1 MTQEVTWLGH
11 TGDIG
16 QKEEIG
22 HGWLEIPA
30 FYLRNLSWHDPGL
43 TKLTLTL
50 WKFQSTK
57 WGIDEQTFGYN
68 QYNQLQIPHL

>member
-1 MTQEVTWLGH
+1 MGLA
-11 TGDIG
+11 GDIG

-30 FYLRNLSWHDPGL
+30 FYLGNLSWHDPGL

-50 WKFQSTK
+50 WNCQQNGELTNKLSDIT
-57 WGIDEQTFGYN
+57 I
-68 QYNQLQIPHL
+68 

>member
-1 MTQEVTWLGH
+1 MGLA
-11 TGDIG
+11 GDIG

-30 FYLRNLSWHDPGL
+30 FYLGNLSWHDPGL

-50 WKFQSTK
+50 WKLSTK
-57 WGIDEQTFGYN
+57 RGIDEQTFGYN
-68 QYNQLQIPHL
+68 QLQIPHL